1 MGLQFSLKR
10 KAKPSPEADAEQGD
24 AEQSSPLNAGAEAL
38 ADAAAGEKK
47 SNLLSK
53 LRSKS
58 AKKVAEGSA
67 AGKKKKGS
75 KLPATRKRSCF
86 VLMAGDEGG
95 ILTYIEK
102 GVVAR
107 RVFAPSAEE
116 QHLKSMMQ
124 LLNAHPKVP
133 IYLLSDMIDQSYVR
147 HSLPPVS
154 SFSINKLVKRRL
166 DRDFAPEDI
175 KGSLPLG
182 REKEGRKE
190 WNFMLISLANST
202 TLQQWM
208 QPILEAQN
216 RFMGIHLMPVEA
228 QAFIGHLCS
237 AFGDDEGGQSN
248 EWKVLVSHDKVGGFR
263 QVVLQGGKL
272 VFTRLTQ
279 LPADIAADVLAGNV
293 EQEVQNTIEYLRRMS
308 FEDDAGLDVFIIV
321 AQEVRDL
328 IEVNRLGA
336 TRIKTLSPYDASKL
350 LKLDQAALT
359 GDRFADVV
367 ISANFG
373 LRQKPALKL
382 LTAYAKK
389 LEQLYQAQFAMTAL
403 GALAVLLALGMSIQ
417 AIGSYW
423 SGYEKQ
429 GDLDARLNIARLSLA
444 NTEKRHGLLDENQEA
459 VVRVSSLY
467 NKTADVKETPLDFIP
482 ELSKL
487 TENNFT
493 VVSWSWKLDEKKSKT
508 QQYIITVEAEVLG
521 HNGDRRAMSKRADA
535 LLRDLQTSF
544 AYYEVSRSE
553 LVWETDKV
561 KAQGVVL
568 DLNAPDVV
576 ENFALQPGD
585 EIVTFVFKGPQA
597 KPVGAPS

>member
-1 MGLQFSLKR
+1 MALQFSLKR
-10 KAKPSPEADAEQGD
+10 KTKPSEEGAGGQGE
-24 AEQSSPLNAGAEAL
+24 AEQSPPIDGGAEAL
-38 ADAAAGEKK
+38 SDASAGAKK
-47 SNLLSK
+47 NNFLSK

-58 AKKVAEGSA
+58 EKKEAGVAT

-75 KLPATRKRSCF
+75 KLPAIRKRSCF
-86 VLMAGDEGG
+86 VLMAGDDGG

-102 GVVAR
+102 GVVVR
-107 RVFAPSAEE
+107 RVFAASTEE

-124 LLNAHPKVP
+124 LLHAHPKIP

-154 SFSINKLVKRRL
+154 TFSINKLVKRRL

-202 TLQQWM
+202 ALQQWM
-208 QPILEAQN
+208 QPILEAPN
-216 RFMGIHLMPVEA
+216 RFMGIYLMPVEA

-237 AFGDDEGGQSN
+237 AFGDDDGGRSN

-279 LPADIAADVLAGNV
+279 LPTDISSDVLAGNV

-328 IEVNRLGA
+328 IEVSKLGA

-373 LRQKPALKL
+373 LRQKPVLKMW
-382 LTAYAKK
+382 TAYAKK
-389 LEQLYQAQFAMTAL
+389 LDQLYQGKLAITAL
-403 GALAVLLALGMSIQ
+403 GTLGILLAIGMSVQ
-417 AIGSYW
+417 AIGVYW
-423 SGYEKQ
+423 SGYESQ
-429 GDLDARLNIARLSLA
+429 RGIDSRLNISRLSLA
-444 NTEKRHGLLDENQEA
+444 NTEKRHGLLDENQEV
-459 VVRVSSLY
+459 VVRVSALY
-467 NKTADVKETPLDFIP
+467 RETTSMQETPLDFIP

-487 TENNFT
+487 MENNFI
-493 VVSWSWKLDEKKSKT
+493 VVSWSWKLDEVKAT
-508 QQYIITVEAEVLG
+508 PQQYVVTIQAEILG
-521 HNGDRRAMSKRADA
+521 HNGDRRELSRRAEG
-535 LLRDLQTSF
+535 LLRDLQTNLAF
-544 AYYEVSRSE
+544 YEVSRND
-553 LVWETDKV
+553 LTWEADKEE
-561 KAQGVVL
+561 AQGVVL
-568 DLNAPDVV
+568 DLNAPDVADDF
-576 ENFALQPGD
+576 ELQPGD
-585 EIVTFVFKGPQA
+585 EVVTFVFKGPRTE
-597 KPVGAPS
+597 PVGAPS